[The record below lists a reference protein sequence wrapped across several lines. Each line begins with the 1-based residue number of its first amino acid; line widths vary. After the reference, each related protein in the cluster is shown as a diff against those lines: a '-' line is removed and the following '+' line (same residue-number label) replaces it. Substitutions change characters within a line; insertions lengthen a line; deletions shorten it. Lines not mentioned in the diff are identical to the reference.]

1 MKTSSAK
8 CLSPEQIHFYHE
20 QGYIILPDLLS
31 KSQIQELGCIV
42 DDLESQAAGLDR
54 NDDFYDLEPSHRPG
68 APRVRRLKKPTKQH
82 KAFYDLAREPGIL
95 DVIEDLI
102 GHGIRLTHLDGK
114 VNIKA
119 AEYGS
124 PVEWHQDIAG
134 YPHTNDD
141 LLSVSIPLDDCELE
155 NGPLLVL
162 PESHKGPLYDHHNDD
177 GVYCSS
183 IDPSRNTI
191 DFEKA
196 VPLTGKAGM
205 VTFHHT
211 RLIHGSALNRSNR
224 PRRLLI
230 YQYAAND
237 AWPLMGVQSLDA
249 FRSTIVRGDMVL
261 VPRMCAVPVRIP
273 LPVAPDY
280 DGLYTSQGHTKNRY
294 FETYEAA
301 SKMET
306 APT

>member
-1 MKTSSAK
+1 MKNLPPKHLSA
-8 CLSPEQIHFYHE
+8 EQVNFYE
-20 QGYIILPDLLS
+20 KEGYLVLPDLLP
-31 KSQIQELGCIV
+31 KSHITELGKIV
-42 DDLESQAAGLDR
+42 DELERGAATLDR
-54 NDDFYDLEPSHRPG
+54 NDDFYDLEPSHSLDN
-68 APRVRRLKKPTKQH
+68 PRVRRLKKPTKQH
-82 KAFYDLAREPGIL
+82 NAFYDLARSTKIL

-102 GHGIRLTHLDGK
+102 GSGIRLTHLDGK

-141 LLSVSIPLDDCELE
+141 LLSATIPLDDCELE
-155 NGPLLVL
+155 NGPLLVI
-162 PESHKGPLYDHHNDD
+162 PGSHKGPLYNHHNDQ

-183 IDPSRNTI
+183 IDPSKNAL
-191 DFEKA
+191 DYDKA

-205 VTFHHT
+205 VTIHHT
-211 RLIHGSALNRSNR
+211 RIIHGSALNRSHR

-230 YQYAAND
+230 YQYSAND

-249 FRSTIVRGDMVL
+249 LRSTIVRGDIVL
-261 VPRMCAVPVRIP
+261 EPRMCAVPVRIP

-301 SKMET
+301 KKTES
-306 APT
+306 AR